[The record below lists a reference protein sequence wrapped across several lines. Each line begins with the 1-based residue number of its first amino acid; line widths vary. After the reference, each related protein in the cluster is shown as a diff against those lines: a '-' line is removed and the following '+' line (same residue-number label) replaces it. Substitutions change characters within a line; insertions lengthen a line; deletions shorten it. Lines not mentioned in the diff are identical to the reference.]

1 MSYYD
6 RLLRE
11 TAIDR
16 EEFRVMPMVQTI
28 ITEGMSRQDYLGF
41 LEQIYHIVWHFVPTI
56 AAAAARCGDDRRDVR
71 YALYDHIEQ
80 EKEHETWVLNDIEAV
95 GGDPDIVRK
104 SLPIAP
110 IQALI
115 GYNYDIAQRVNPCG
129 VFGMVHVLE
138 EIAVGFATEAADAV
152 SESIG
157 LPSPQGIGF
166 LSSHGTMD
174 IDHVAKLRNL
184 LDKFED
190 AADQNIVIEAS
201 RVNYSLFR
209 TIFEEPLLPSS
220 AISTS
225 SGGGPRMVRS
235 A

>member
-11 TAIDR
+11 TAINR

-28 ITEGMSRQDYLGF
+28 IAEGMSKQDYLGF
-41 LEQIYHIVWHFVPTI
+41 LEQLYHMVWHFVPTV

-71 YALYDHIEQ
+71 YALYDYIEE
-80 EKEHETWVLNDIEAV
+80 EKGHETWVLNDIEAV
-95 GGDPDIVRK
+95 GGNPDIARQ
-104 SLPIAP
+104 SAPIAP

-138 EIAVGFATEAADAV
+138 EIAVGFATEAADAI
-152 SESIG
+152 SEAIG
-157 LPSPQGIGF
+157 MPGPEGISF
-166 LSSHGTMD
+166 LSSHGVMD
-174 IDHVAKLRNL
+174 IDHLAKLRKL
-184 LDKFED
+184 LDTFDD
-190 AADQNIVIEAS
+190 AADQQVVIDAAQ
-201 RVNYSLFR
+201 VNYRMFR
-209 TIFEEPLLPSS
+209 SIFEEPLLPSS

-225 SGGGPRMVRS
+225 SGGRPRMVRS

>member
-6 RLLRE
+6 HLLRE

-16 EEFRVMPMVQTI
+16 EEFRVMPMVQMI
-28 ITEGMSRQDYLGF
+28 IAEGMPKQDYLGF
-41 LEQIYHIVWHFVPTI
+41 LEQLYHMVWHFVPTI
-56 AAAAARCGDDRRDVR
+56 AAAAARCGDNRRDVR

-95 GGDPDIVRK
+95 GGDPDIVRQ

-115 GYNYDIAQRVNPCG
+115 GYNYDIVQRVNPCG

-138 EIAVGFATEAADAV
+138 EIAAGFATEAADAI

-157 LPSPQGIGF
+157 ISGPEGISF
-166 LSSHGTMD
+166 LSSHGVMD
-174 IDHVAKLRNL
+174 IDHITKLRTL
-184 LDKFED
+184 LDTFDD
-190 AADQNIVIEAS
+190 AADQSVVIEAS

-209 TIFEEPLLPSS
+209 TIFEEPILPSS

-225 SGGGPRMVRS
+225 SGGRPRIVRS

>member
-6 RLLRE
+6 QLLRE

-16 EEFRVMPMVQTI
+16 EEFRVMPMVQSI
-28 ITEGMSRQDYLGF
+28 IAEGMSRQDYLGF
-41 LEQIYHIVWHFVPTI
+41 LEQLYHMVWHFVPTI

-80 EKEHETWVLNDIEAV
+80 EKDHETWVLNDIEAV
-95 GGDPDIVRK
+95 GGDPDIARR

-115 GYNYDIAQRVNPCG
+115 GYNYDIVQRVNPCG

-138 EIAVGFATEAADAV
+138 EIAVGFASEASEAL

-157 LPSPQGIGF
+157 LPSPEGISF

-174 IDHVAKLRNL
+174 VDHLTKLRDL
-184 LDKFED
+184 LDTFDD
-190 AADQNIVIEAS
+190 AADKSIVIEAS
-201 RVNYSLFR
+201 RVNYRLFR

-225 SGGGPRMVRS
+225 SGGRPRIVRS